1 MTRII
6 PSLSEIAANY
16 DALFVDLW
24 GCVHNGVSAFP
35 RAVAA
40 LQAYRQNGGLVVLV
54 TNAPRT
60 RAAVESHLKQLGVPR
75 DAWDSIATSGDSA
88 RVALYQG
95 AVGRK
100 VYFIGMDGDTRIFQP
115 PEILDDPV
123 DIQLVPLAEAE
134 GILCTGPFDP
144 FADPSVNRADFL
156 YAKQKGLKLLCANPD
171 IVVDRGERR
180 EWCAGALARLYTE
193 MGGESLYFG
202 KPHPPI
208 YDLARRRLS
217 AMGKRVA
224 EDRILAIGDGIQ
236 TDIAGAMGEDID
248 SLFITG
254 GLAVD
259 ETKTSHQPD
268 PDALDAYLQREM
280 QHPTYAIGFLR

>member
-1 MTRII
+1 MRQ
-6 PSLSEIAANY
+6 
-16 DALFVDLW
+16 
-24 GCVHNGVSAFP
+24 P
-35 RAVAA
+35 RHRG
-40 LQAYRQNGGLVVLV
+40 RQ
-54 TNAPRT
+54 
-60 RAAVESHLKQLGVPR
+60 
-75 DAWDSIATSGDSA
+75 
-88 RVALYQG
+88 
-95 AVGRK
+95 
-100 VYFIGMDGDTRIFQP
+100 
-115 PEILDDPV
+115 
-123 DIQLVPLAEAE
+123 
-134 GILCTGPFDP
+134 
-144 FADPSVNRADFL
+144 
-156 YAKQKGLKLLCANPD
+156 
-171 IVVDRGERR
+171 GERR